1 MQPHDRTTQTEGVPA
16 FICVACGTQ
25 FASSDKPPTRCPICE
40 DYRQPVRREGQ
51 AWTTVEELRSK
62 HTNEVR
68 EVEPGLVGI
77 GTSPRFA
84 IGQRAMLIQSDQ
96 GNVLWDCVS
105 LLDAPTATRIHNLG
119 GVRHIAISHPHY
131 YSSMVDWAHEFGAT
145 IHLAAA
151 DREWVMRPDA
161 SISFWS
167 GSLEPVP
174 GVKIV
179 QTGGHFEGAAV
190 LQWNSA
196 LLTGDII
203 YVLPG
208 RDARVSFMRSYPMLL
223 PLPER
228 LLAGLLRAIEALE
241 YDRIYGAWWESIIAS
256 DAKEVVRD
264 SAELYRSWLQG
275 TGAAD
280 G

>member
-1 MQPHDRTTQTEGVPA
+1 MPA

-25 FASSDKPPTRCPICE
+25 FEPSDQPPAGCPICE

-51 AWTTVEELRSK
+51 AWATVEELRSE

-68 EVEPGLVGI
+68 EVGPGLIGI

-84 IGQRAMLIQSDQ
+84 IGQRALLIQSDH

-105 LLDAPTATRIHNLG
+105 LLDASTAARIKDLG

-151 DREWVMRPDA
+151 DRGWVMRPDP

-174 GVKIV
+174 GVRIV

-190 LQWNSA
+190 LNWNGA

-228 LLAGLLRAIEALE
+228 LLDGLLRAIEGLE
-241 YDRIYGAWWESIIAS
+241 YDRIYGAWWESVIARN
-256 DAKEVVRD
+256 AKDVVRK
-264 SAELYRSWLQG
+264 SAELYRSWLVG
-275 TGAAD
+275 IGAAD
-280 G
+280 D

>member
-1 MQPHDRTTQTEGVPA
+1 MPA
-16 FICVACGTQ
+16 FTCVACGTQ
-25 FASSDKPPTRCPICE
+25 FEASDQPPAGCPICE

-51 AWTTVEELRSK
+51 AWTSVEELRSE

-68 EVEPGLVGI
+68 EVEPGLIGI

-84 IGQRAMLIQSDQ
+84 IGQRALLIQNDH

-105 LLDAPTATRIHNLG
+105 LLDAPTAARINDLG

-131 YSSMVDWAHEFGAT
+131 YSSMVDWAREFGAT

-151 DREWVMRPDA
+151 DREWVMRPDP

-174 GVKIV
+174 GVKII

-190 LQWNSA
+190 LNWNGA

-208 RDARVSFMRSYPMLL
+208 RDPRVSFMRSYPMLL

-228 LLAGLLRAIEALE
+228 LLDGLVRAIEGLE
-241 YDRIYGAWWESIIAS
+241 YDRIYGAWWDSVVARN
-256 DAKEVVRD
+256 AKDVVRK
-264 SAELYRSWLQG
+264 SAELYRRWLVG

-280 G
+280 D